1 MNDFIRSRIKTSSPG
16 FFRLREKNISHV
28 EGDPIRG
35 REKFGAE
42 WKMKKKN
49 VIICTAVHEEW
60 KPGKLSSAKQMM
72 NSRDFK
78 Y

>member
-1 MNDFIRSRIKTSSPG
+1 MNDYIRSRIKTSSPG

-42 WKMKKKN
+42 WKMKKKCN
-49 VIICTAVHEEW
+49 HLHRSTW
-60 KPGKLSSAKQMM
+60 RMKTGKTEL
-72 NSRDFK
+72 R
-78 Y
+78 